1 MITAPN
7 APTSGPA
14 PSTSAPGSAAP
25 RPAAPGSAAPG
36 SFATDFIDGA
46 DGALTSP
53 LDVLNPASGRV
64 CGQVSHPEGEA
75 ARERANR
82 AADAAAAALADWGN
96 APARFRSDILLKA
109 VDLLSTRIDDIA
121 YVLAVEA
128 GKRLPEA
135 QAEVRFSSEYL
146 KWFAEE
152 IRRPRGEF
160 FTSEDNGRRQL
171 SLRRPL
177 GVVASLTPWNFPVSI
192 QARKVAPA
200 LAAGCTVVARV
211 SEKAPLAVTM
221 WLKTLH
227 EAGLPNGVLNLVH
240 GDARTVTAA
249 LLDHRAVRG
258 VSFTGSTGVGSAI
271 MAQAATRIVRPMLE
285 LGGNAPMII
294 HDDADVNIAL
304 AQAELAKL
312 RNTGQ
317 SCVGVNRFLVHRSV
331 AEEFGG
337 RLAARFDALT
347 IGDGTGTPVP
357 DVGPVIDADRVTAV
371 NAIVE
376 EAVAAGGRRLTAER
390 TLPIDGCWVAPTLI
404 TDVPTDSR
412 LATEEVFGPAAGIF
426 VFDTDAEALE
436 LANRTE
442 MGLAAYVFTTNPAR
456 AFAFGEQLDAG
467 IVGINDALPT
477 VAFTPMG
484 GTKQS
489 GLGREGGSEG
499 LLEFQE
505 VRYLAWRP

>member
-1 MITAPN
+1 MITAPDTEPSGL
-7 APTSGPA
+7 APDWT
-14 PSTSAPGSAAP
+14 
-25 RPAAPGSAAPG
+25 
-36 SFATDFIDGA
+36 ATELIDGV
-46 DGALTSP
+46 DGELTSP
-53 LDVLNPASGRV
+53 LEVINPATGRV
-64 CGQVSHPEGEA
+64 CGQVSHVDGEA
-75 ARERANR
+75 AKERAGR

-96 APARFRSDILLKA
+96 APARFRSDLLLKA
-109 VDLLSTRIDDIA
+109 VDLLSGRVDDIA

-171 SLRRPL
+171 SIRRPL

-200 LAAGCTVVARV
+200 LAAGCTIVARV

-221 WLKTLH
+221 WLKTLQ
-227 EAGLPNGVLNLVH
+227 EAGLPDGVLNVVH

-249 LLDHRAVRG
+249 LLEHRAVRG

-271 MAQAATRIVRPMLE
+271 MAQAAARIVRPMLE
-285 LGGNAPMII
+285 LGGNAPMIV
-294 HDDADVNIAL
+294 HDDADLDLAL
-304 AQAELAKL
+304 AQAELGKL

-317 SCVGVNRFLVHRSV
+317 SCVGVNRFLVHHSV
-331 AEEFGG
+331 AEEFGT
-337 RLAARFDALT
+337 RLAARFDAMTL
-347 IGDGTGTPVP
+347 GAGTDNPTP
-357 DVGPVIDADRVTAV
+357 DVGPVIDADRVAAV
-371 NAIVE
+371 NGLVN

-390 TLPIDGCWVAPTLI
+390 TLPAEGCWVAPTLV
-404 TDVPTDSR
+404 TDVPTDCR
-412 LATEEVFGPAAGIF
+412 LSTEEVFGPAAGVF
-426 VFDTDAEALE
+426 VFDSDAEAIE
-436 LANRTE
+436 LANHTE

-456 AFAFGEQLDAG
+456 AFAFGEKLDAG

-489 GLGREGGSEG
+489 GLGREGGTEG

>member
-1 MITAPN
+1 MITAPD
-7 APTSGPA
+7 
-14 PSTSAPGSAAP
+14 APGQGLDADWT
-25 RPAAPGSAAPG
+25 
-36 SFATDFIDGA
+36 ATDLIDGV
-46 DGALTSP
+46 DGELTSP
-53 LDVLNPASGRV
+53 LDVVGPATGQV
-64 CGQVSHPEGEA
+64 CGRATHTDGEA
-75 ARERANR
+75 AREQTIR
-82 AADAAAAALADWGN
+82 AADAAAAALTDWGN
-96 APARFRSDILLKA
+96 APARFRSDVLLEA
-109 VDLLSTRIDDIA
+109 VSLLSDRIDDIA

-171 SLRRPL
+171 SIRRPL

-211 SEKAPLAVTM
+211 SEKTPLAVTI

-227 EAGLPNGVLNLVH
+227 EAGLPDGVLNLVH
-240 GDARTVTAA
+240 GDARTITAT
-249 LLDHRAVRG
+249 LLEHRAVRG

-271 MAQAATRIVRPMLE
+271 MAQAAARIVRPMLE
-285 LGGNAPMII
+285 LGGNAPMIV
-294 HDDADVNIAL
+294 HDDADLDIAVT
-304 AQAELAKL
+304 QAELGKL

-331 AEEFGG
+331 AEEFSA
-337 RLAARFDALT
+337 RLAARFDAMTL
-347 IGDGTGTPVP
+347 GDGTGTPVP
-357 DVGPVIDADRVTAV
+357 DVGPVIDPDRVAAV
-371 NAIVE
+371 NQIVD

-390 TLPIDGCWVAPTLI
+390 TLPADGFWVAPTLI
-404 TDVPTDSR
+404 ADVPADCR

-442 MGLAAYVFTTNPAR
+442 MGLAAYVFTSNPAR
-456 AFAFGEQLDAG
+456 AFAFAEQIDAG

-489 GLGREGGSEG
+489 GLGREGGTEG